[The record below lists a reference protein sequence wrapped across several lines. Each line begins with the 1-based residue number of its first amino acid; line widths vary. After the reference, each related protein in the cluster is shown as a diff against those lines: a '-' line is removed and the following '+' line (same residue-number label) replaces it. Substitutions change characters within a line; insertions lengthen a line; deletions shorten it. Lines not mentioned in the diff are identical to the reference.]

1 MDNKQNFHSNMVL
14 PPLGGE
20 TSLKNEKVGDSSR
33 RLPEVNNN
41 NVVQVEKDQ
50 TQAPI
55 DISSINFTTQKVD
68 STTNTGVD
76 DLTHVDDND
85 TTNIPKEWIVK
96 AKKIIT
102 LTSNDPRA
110 QNIEINKLKA
120 EYMKKRFNI
129 DLKLADE

>member
-20 TSLKNEKVGDSSR
+20 TSLKNEKAGEKSI
-33 RLPEVNNN
+33 RLPEMNNN

-55 DISSINFTTQKVD
+55 DISSINFTTQKVN

>member
-20 TSLKNEKVGDSSR
+20 TSIKNEKVGDSSR

-41 NVVQVEKDQ
+41 NIVQVEKDQ

-55 DISSINFTTQKVD
+55 DISSINFTAQKVN